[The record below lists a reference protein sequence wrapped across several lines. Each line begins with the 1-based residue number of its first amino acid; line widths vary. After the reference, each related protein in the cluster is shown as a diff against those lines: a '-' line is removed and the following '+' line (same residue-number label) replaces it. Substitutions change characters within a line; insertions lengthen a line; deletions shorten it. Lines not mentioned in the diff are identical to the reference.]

1 MKPIFRAIYV
11 LTILLFLAVS
21 CVSSPSPVKS
31 EQSAEQPAEQPPE
44 LKTEPVTQEII
55 QTSEAAPTEISAEVI
70 AETSVEPPNDTSP
83 ISETVAPDTKPVT
96 QGTQKQAGPSPAPSA
111 PSPSPSPAPS
121 APSPSTALAGNSEK
135 PKQIGEV
142 VYTEGIVSVHRAGKT
157 KTSIDIGDVVYA
169 YDVMIT
175 GKASLAQVDLGSG
188 RPGGASI
195 RLAENT
201 AFYFDTKE
209 LSAGQRQTVLQLLS
223 GSIAVKVEKLAG
235 GSFSAVTDTAVLGV
249 RGTEFVIDT
258 IPDGSILVSCI
269 EGLVAIQDSEGQTLS
284 AQPGRTVSGGEAG
297 LSAQTVAF
305 EELAKNRISWRQS
318 NFTNFASL
326 AIKYSSGYAA
336 TLESNRGAFDNAL
349 AELSKQ
355 EAVLSLWR
363 EAKTSGRIPRFT
375 EWITEK
381 KTVGGVLFESLKSL
395 FGIERA
401 YYRLLELKT
410 LHESGTGVGVLQDG
424 RSTAEYFG
432 EFDSRYESLA
442 DGMARVREALLLFA
456 WASAGSP
463 LGDFFGSKADSLGN
477 GALFLGGGDW

>member
-1 MKPIFRAIYV
+1 MTGV
-11 LTILLFLAVS
+11 
-21 CVSSPSPVKS
+21 
-31 EQSAEQPAEQPPE
+31 
-44 LKTEPVTQEII
+44 
-55 QTSEAAPTEISAEVI
+55 QTCAL
-70 AETSVEPPNDTSP
+70 P
-83 ISETVAPDTKPVT
+83 IS
-96 QGTQKQAGPSPAPSA
+96 
-111 PSPSPSPAPS
+111 
-121 APSPSTALAGNSEK
+121 
-135 PKQIGEV
+135 
-142 VYTEGIVSVHRAGKT
+142 
-157 KTSIDIGDVVYA
+157 
-169 YDVMIT
+169 
-175 GKASLAQVDLGSG
+175 
-188 RPGGASI
+188 
-195 RLAENT
+195 
-201 AFYFDTKE
+201 
-209 LSAGQRQTVLQLLS
+209 
-223 GSIAVKVEKLAG
+223 
-235 GSFSAVTDTAVLGV
+235 
-249 RGTEFVIDT
+249 
-258 IPDGSILVSCI
+258 
-269 EGLVAIQDSEGQTLS
+269 
-284 AQPGRTVSGGEAG
+284 
-297 LSAQTVAF
+297 
-305 EELAKNRISWRQS
+305 
-318 NFTNFASL
+318 
-326 AIKYSSGYAA
+326 A